1 MKHVQTRSH
10 FVIALLAVFLL
21 EAALSP
27 TAEAKKLTIVTA
39 TTDMAALAQEVG
51 GDRVSVESIAKGYQD
66 PHFVEAKPS
75 FLLKLRQAD
84 LLIVVGL
91 QLEIG
96 WLPPLIT
103 QSGNPRIQMGAPRYL
118 DASQFAEILEIP
130 TGTVTRAE
138 GDVHPLGNPHYWLDP
153 DNGRRIAKGIA
164 GKLAEMDPADSSY
177 FQQRF
182 QDFDK
187 RLTAAEQK
195 WDAEMKPYRGRKVV
209 TYHRSFPNFAKH
221 FGLDVVGYVE
231 PRPGIPPTPSHTI
244 ELIGLM
250 KRENCKVVLVEPYF
264 DLKTPNSIG
273 SATSANAPAA
283 TKTPGAVPT
292 GLSIGS
298 APAGRQAIFR
308 RGGVRA
314 PSVTEPAAASS
325 R

>member
-1 MKHVQTRSH
+1 MNASEIYRK
-10 FVIALLAVFLL
+10 LAVLIL
-21 EAALSP
+21 AMVAVLSP
-27 TAEAKKLTIVTA
+27 AAEAKKLMVVTS
-39 TTDMAALAQEVG
+39 TTDMTALAQEVG
-51 GDRVSVESIAKGYQD
+51 GDKIDAQSIARGYQD

-96 WLPPLIT
+96 WLPPLIA
-103 QSGNPRIQMGAPRYL
+103 QCGNPKIQVGAGGYF

-164 GKLAEMDPADSSY
+164 AKLGELDPADSAY

-187 RLTAAEQK
+187 RLAAAEQK
-195 WDAEMKPYRGRKVV
+195 WDAEMQPFRGRKVV

-221 FGLDVVGYVE
+221 FDLNVIGYVE

-250 KRENCKVVLVEPYF
+250 KRENCKVILVEPYF
-264 DLKTPNSIG
+264 DLKTPNSIARETG
-273 SATSANAPAA
+273 S
-283 TKTPGAVPT
+283 KVVQY
-292 GLSIGS
+292 L
-298 APAGRQAIFR
+298 
-308 RGGVRA
+308 
-314 PSVTEPAAASS
+314 PSVGGEKEVTDYFKLFDYDIGLLTKAFQGTQ
-325 R
+325 